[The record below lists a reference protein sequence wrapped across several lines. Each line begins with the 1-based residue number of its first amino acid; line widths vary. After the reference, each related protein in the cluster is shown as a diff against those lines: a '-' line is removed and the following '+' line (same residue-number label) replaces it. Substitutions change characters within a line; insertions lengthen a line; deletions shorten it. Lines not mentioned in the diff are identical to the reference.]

1 MLSGMQFDQ
10 MKRRELIALV
20 GSAAAAYS
28 VSWSRD
34 SQAQQTGKPV
44 IGLLN
49 GQYPAD
55 VARYVAAFR
64 ESLKEAGFVEGQNVA
79 IEYRYADG
87 RRDRIAALAAE
98 LVRLGVNVIFTG
110 GGTPVT
116 VAAKSATA
124 TIPIVFTMGGDPV
137 QLGIVAA
144 LNRPGGNATGACYF
158 FNTLGPKRLEL
169 LREIVPSAKVIGYLV
184 NPTNPS
190 LEAETGDMH
199 AAMRSLGLEFR
210 DQHVRNT
217 EEIDVA
223 FASFAQQQVDAI
235 VAAADVLFIVQRDQ
249 LAALAARYR
258 LPTSYHAREIVAAGG
273 LMCYGPSQLDAYRQG
288 GIYTARILKGEK
300 PADLPVVQ
308 STKFEFVLN
317 LRTAKTLGLTAP
329 PTLLAI
335 ADEVIE

>member
-1 MLSGMQFDQ
+1 M
-10 MKRRELIALV
+10 RRRNFITFL
-20 GSAAAAYS
+20 GGAAAWPLAA
-28 VSWSRD
+28 R
-34 SQAQQTGKPV
+34 AQQPAVPV

-49 GQYPAD
+49 GQKPSD

-79 IEYRYADG
+79 IEYRYANG
-87 RRDRIAALAAE
+87 RRERIAGLAAE
-98 LVRLGVNVIFTG
+98 LVRLGVNVVFTG

-116 VAAKSATA
+116 VAAKAATT

-144 LNRPGGNATGACYF
+144 LNHPGGNATGASFF
-158 FNTLGPKRLEL
+158 FNALGPKRLQL
-169 LREIVPSAKVIGYLV
+169 LREVVPSVKVIGYLV

-199 AAMRSLGLEFR
+199 ATMRSLGLEFR
-210 DQHVRNT
+210 DQHARN
-217 EEIDVA
+217 EQEIDAALV
-223 FASFAQQQVDAI
+223 SLAQQRVDAI
-235 VAAADVLFIVQRDQ
+235 MVAADVFFVDQRDQ
-249 LAALAARYR
+249 LTALAARYR
-258 LPTSYHAREIVAAGG
+258 LPASYHAREIVTAGG
-273 LMCYGPSQLDAYRQG
+273 LMCYGPSQLDAYRQA
-288 GIYTARILKGEK
+288 GIYTARILKGER

-317 LRTAKTLGLTAP
+317 LRTAKALGLTVPDTVIA
-329 PTLLAI
+329 L